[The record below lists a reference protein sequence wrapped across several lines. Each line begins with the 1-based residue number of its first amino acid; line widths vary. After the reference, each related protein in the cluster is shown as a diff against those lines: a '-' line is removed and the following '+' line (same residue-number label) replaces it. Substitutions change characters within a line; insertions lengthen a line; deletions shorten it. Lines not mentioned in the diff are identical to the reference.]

1 MASQAARDRQRRA
14 NRRRTTSL
22 LEHLVSGGSEASRQR
37 RPLAAYH
44 RSLTLERLENRC
56 LLATFTDAAPALNL
70 VLAANQNVGVSSSG
84 TAYTLTLNSGTWSG
98 TNDPNISGNGTS
110 TLSVTSAGLSAFTS
124 GVNITDTGSTGGDGV
139 TFNDSGTSGY
149 LNSFVI
155 TLSHSSATGL
165 AFNGATTFE
174 NSAALTAAVNGAVG
188 INSTAVLTSQAGSIA
203 LSSTGTNTA
212 LTAGGNVISTS
223 GPVTLQT
230 TGTLT
235 INSGITINSGSA
247 PLTLAADVTAAGAGD
262 DGVGTLSINADAT
275 VVTTGTITLRGADVN
290 IDTSSNPAVVG
301 ATRSGFATTPIAT
314 LSGLD
319 DSSALAFD
327 SSGDLFAANQGN
339 GTVSEIAPGATTPS
353 TTLSGVAYP
362 VALAFDPSGN
372 LFVVNY
378 SNSTV
383 SEFAPGATTP
393 SATLTGLN
401 SPIALAFDPSG
412 NLYVANDGGTTV
424 SEFAPGATTP
434 SATLTGLNGPY
445 ALAFDTSGNLFVAN
459 NGGTTVSEFAPGAT
473 TPSATLTGL
482 SAPLAL
488 AFDSSGNLYVA
499 NYGGNGTVSE
509 FAPGA
514 TTPNTTLTGFSYPVA
529 LALDSSDN
537 LYVVSSGSGS
547 VSVFAPGATTAS
559 ATLTNSYESLA
570 FDSSGNLYANNYN
583 IGTVDEFAPSVVG
596 AAAGVV
602 IQSSVESRPMLVGG
616 TNSSPVAGINLTS
629 AELAQIYTT
638 AAGSVTI
645 GDRAQTG
652 NLTFSTATPVT
663 TAGAGLIVVQATAG
677 AGQVKLDD
685 GAGSGTA
692 LNGNGGSISITAGTG
707 GITALSASN
716 STAEIST
723 TGSAVTLLTAGPIGT
738 SSNRIQFGDNSN
750 TAQQVVSIGSTT
762 LQPSSIYLDGLGS
775 LTVDNVIAYGSS
787 PRVDVTARTNL
798 VVGSGGT
805 INAGSGSIL
814 LGADLTAAE
823 TGDDGVGTL
832 AINAGATVTT
842 TGTISLRGADVN
854 IDTSSNPAVVGATRA
869 LGTMASATYSAGMSV
884 PVTLAFDSSGNL
896 YVANAGGNTVEKF
909 APGSTTASATYS
921 TGVSDP
927 QALAVDSSGNLYVA
941 NFGNSTVEKFAPG
954 STTPVATYS
963 NGVSGPQA
971 LALDSSGNLYVAN
984 AQNSTV
990 EMFAPG
996 STTPSATYSTG
1007 LGFTIAL
1014 AFDSSGNLY
1023 VASQDNGTVEKFAPG
1038 STTVSATYS
1047 AGLNSPYALAFDS
1060 SGNLYVANTGNNTIV
1075 KFASGSTTPSATY
1088 GSGGSN
1094 PYALAFDSS
1103 GNLYVANGGNGVDNG
1118 TVAEFAPGS
1127 TTASATYSAGMHGPH
1142 ALAFDSSG
1150 NLYVANTNGN
1160 TVEKF
1165 APGSTTTPLAAGVVI
1180 QSSVESRPML
1190 IGGSNSSPVAGI
1202 NLTSAEL
1209 AQISTTSSGTVTIG
1223 DGQQTGN
1230 IKFSTATPA
1239 TTPGAGLVVV
1249 QEAAGAGQVILDD
1262 GADSGTALNGNGG
1275 SISITAGTGGISAL
1289 SASDSTAEISTTA
1302 SAVTL
1307 LTTGPIGTSSNRIQ
1321 FADNANTAQ
1330 QVVSIGSTTLQP
1342 SSIYLDGL
1350 GSLTL
1355 DNVIA
1360 YGPSPTVDVTAR
1372 TNLVVGSGG
1381 TINAGSGPIRLGAD
1395 LTAAET
1401 GDDGVGTLSIN
1412 SGATVTT
1419 TGTITL
1425 RGADVNIDTS
1435 SIPAV
1440 VGATHDALATTPSA
1454 TLTGLNNP
1462 DALAFDSS
1470 GDLYVANFVASG
1482 TVSEFAPGATTPS
1495 ATLTG
1500 LGAPDAL
1507 AFDSSGN
1514 LYVANWSANTVSVFA
1529 PGSTTPTE
1537 TLTGLSGPDA
1547 LAFDSSGN
1555 LYVASGVVGSMA
1567 TISVFARGST
1577 TPTSTL
1583 TGVNRPDALAFDS
1596 SGNLYVANN
1605 PSNAGLVPI
1614 SVFSPGSTTPTSTL
1628 TGVNGVTALA
1638 FDSSGNLYASSFR
1651 TNAVSIFAPGG
1662 TAPSATL
1669 TGLDY
1674 PYALALDSSGNLY
1687 VANGYGATVSEF
1699 APGATTPSSTLTGLD
1714 EPQALAFDSS
1724 GNLYVANAGSGTVS
1738 EFAPASV
1745 TPATAGVV
1753 IQSSVESRPMLVGG
1767 SNSSPVAGINL
1778 TSAEL
1783 AQIYTTA
1790 AGSVTI
1796 GDTAQTGNITLST
1809 ATPATTAG
1817 ASVNVV
1823 QDTAGAGQIILDD
1836 GAGTATAL
1844 NGNGGNITLTAGTGG
1859 ISALAATNSTAE
1871 IGTTGASVT
1880 LVTSGPIGTSTNRI
1894 QFADDANTAQQ
1905 IVSIGSLTVQ
1915 PSSVYLDAL
1924 GSLTLGSILG
1934 GGTPTTIDVTA
1945 QTKLVFSAAVTGD
1958 LVLVVATGGA
1968 TEIDAALS
1976 VESLDVKTGSTEFD
1990 GGSVST
1996 ATTQDYAGA
2005 VTISSETTL
2014 KSTGTGAAGAISF
2027 GSTIDGIGGGLDTLH
2042 VVTSGLTTI
2051 VGAVGGSASSPD
2063 MEALD
2068 VQVGP
2073 AEIEGGVIATR
2084 SVQYYGNPVTI
2095 TQDTTLTS
2103 TRGEWINFNS
2113 LIDGSA
2119 GTETL
2124 VVNTTGLTTFS
2135 GPVGGSA
2142 GAPDLESLNV
2152 TSGPTQVNGG
2162 SISTLG
2168 TQNYAGAIS
2177 ISSETTLKSTGTG
2190 AAGAISFG
2198 STIDG
2203 IGSGLDTLH
2212 VVTAGLTTI
2221 VGAVGGSASSPDIE
2235 ALDVQVG
2242 PAEIEGGVI
2251 ATRSVQYYGNPVTI
2265 AQNTA
2270 LTSSRGEWIDF
2281 NSTVDAGRNPA
2292 GLTITTSYPYT
2303 NDSGSPQLFDT
2314 AVGGQSPL
2322 SYLAANVEGGI
2333 VLNSPISTTGDM
2345 LLGGTTLM
2353 PAVLQVNAD
2362 LKSTFGSIG
2371 LTSSIRVFTSIGDT
2385 ISAPTG
2391 TITFSAGTGYSDQSL
2406 VALYSTM
2413 QATGVFVTGNAASN
2427 QLHMQPLGEDLLVNE
2442 SDINSGTIGS
2452 YQGVNGAGQTV
2463 PFVQY
2468 TNEQNI
2474 ALEYSPGTESTS
2486 TLSIFT
2492 ASNSSPTAVTTTI
2505 LPIASFEPFS
2515 TSAVANEAN
2524 FYLEDNDIANVDV
2537 RVGRGNQTVDA
2548 SQTNAN
2554 TLLEGDAYQE
2564 AGVSDTLTG
2573 GHAYNV
2579 LIGGQ
2584 SQATLVAG
2592 DGADIAPGSGDVS
2605 PTVANYI
2612 FTHYEYTVAGGV
2624 GQWADMPTS
2633 ISSNPV
2639 VDTVNGSAATQN
2651 SNTTNEIVSN
2661 GADVINAAGSML
2673 TSGQATINSSPG
2685 SNTTETFTQANVDAA
2700 ETATIE
2706 AIFPQTASGSSV
2718 FSSSSS
2724 PAGTQ
2729 VVAAIPINY
2738 SPTPTTQST
2747 DYAAP
2752 PVFYVPAQ
2760 YASGA
2765 TPLLISDSSTGDTI
2779 DVDLSSDGSQVTVTA
2794 AGFDQTWN
2802 SSLFSSIQVD
2812 ANGNAVESSA
2822 TAGNSTTGS
2831 IDAQSKQAYASI
2843 QYLVAPPA
2851 IPSINV
2857 SGAQTLTIDNESG
2870 AAVSLGTLYQLSSSV
2885 STVGQTGLTDGTSSL
2900 SLTNY
2905 GSGNVTIDSNN
2916 IRP

>member
-1 MASQAARDRQRRA
+1 M
-14 NRRRTTSL
+14 
-22 LEHLVSGGSEASRQR
+22 
-37 RPLAAYH
+37 
-44 RSLTLERLENRC
+44 
-56 LLATFTDAAPALNL
+56 
-70 VLAANQNVGVSSSG
+70 
-84 TAYTLTLNSGTWSG
+84 
-98 TNDPNISGNGTS
+98 
-110 TLSVTSAGLSAFTS
+110 
-124 GVNITDTGSTGGDGV
+124 
-139 TFNDSGTSGY
+139 
-149 LNSFVI
+149 
-155 TLSHSSATGL
+155 
-165 AFNGATTFE
+165 
-174 NSAALTAAVNGAVG
+174 
-188 INSTAVLTSQAGSIA
+188 
-203 LSSTGTNTA
+203 
-212 LTAGGNVISTS
+212 
-223 GPVTLQT
+223 
-230 TGTLT
+230 
-235 INSGITINSGSA
+235 
-247 PLTLAADVTAAGAGD
+247 
-262 DGVGTLSINADAT
+262 
-275 VVTTGTITLRGADVN
+275 
-290 IDTSSNPAVVG
+290 
-301 ATRSGFATTPIAT
+301 
-314 LSGLD
+314 
-319 DSSALAFD
+319 
-327 SSGDLFAANQGN
+327 
-339 GTVSEIAPGATTPS
+339 
-353 TTLSGVAYP
+353 
-362 VALAFDPSGN
+362 
-372 LFVVNY
+372 
-378 SNSTV
+378 
-383 SEFAPGATTP
+383 
-393 SATLTGLN
+393 
-401 SPIALAFDPSG
+401 
-412 NLYVANDGGTTV
+412 
-424 SEFAPGATTP
+424 
-434 SATLTGLNGPY
+434 
-445 ALAFDTSGNLFVAN
+445 
-459 NGGTTVSEFAPGAT
+459 
-473 TPSATLTGL
+473 
-482 SAPLAL
+482 
-488 AFDSSGNLYVA
+488 
-499 NYGGNGTVSE
+499 
-509 FAPGA
+509 
-514 TTPNTTLTGFSYPVA
+514 
-529 LALDSSDN
+529 
-537 LYVVSSGSGS
+537 
-547 VSVFAPGATTAS
+547 
-559 ATLTNSYESLA
+559 
-570 FDSSGNLYANNYN
+570 
-583 IGTVDEFAPSVVG
+583 
-596 AAAGVV
+596 
-602 IQSSVESRPMLVGG
+602 
-616 TNSSPVAGINLTS
+616 
-629 AELAQIYTT
+629 
-638 AAGSVTI
+638 
-645 GDRAQTG
+645 
-652 NLTFSTATPVT
+652 
-663 TAGAGLIVVQATAG
+663 
-677 AGQVKLDD
+677 
-685 GAGSGTA
+685 
-692 LNGNGGSISITAGTG
+692 
-707 GITALSASN
+707 
-716 STAEIST
+716 
-723 TGSAVTLLTAGPIGT
+723 
-738 SSNRIQFGDNSN
+738 
-750 TAQQVVSIGSTT
+750 
-762 LQPSSIYLDGLGS
+762 
-775 LTVDNVIAYGSS
+775 
-787 PRVDVTARTNL
+787 
-798 VVGSGGT
+798 
-805 INAGSGSIL
+805 
-814 LGADLTAAE
+814 
-823 TGDDGVGTL
+823 
-832 AINAGATVTT
+832 
-842 TGTISLRGADVN
+842 
-854 IDTSSNPAVVGATRA
+854 
-869 LGTMASATYSAGMSV
+869 
-884 PVTLAFDSSGNL
+884 
-896 YVANAGGNTVEKF
+896 
-909 APGSTTASATYS
+909 
-921 TGVSDP
+921 
-927 QALAVDSSGNLYVA
+927 
-941 NFGNSTVEKFAPG
+941 
-954 STTPVATYS
+954 
-963 NGVSGPQA
+963 
-971 LALDSSGNLYVAN
+971 
-984 AQNSTV
+984 
-990 EMFAPG
+990 
-996 STTPSATYSTG
+996 
-1007 LGFTIAL
+1007 
-1014 AFDSSGNLY
+1014 
-1023 VASQDNGTVEKFAPG
+1023 
-1038 STTVSATYS
+1038 
-1047 AGLNSPYALAFDS
+1047 
-1060 SGNLYVANTGNNTIV
+1060 ANTGNNTIV

-1127 TTASATYSAGMHGPH
+1127 TSASATYSAGMHGPH

-1150 NLYVANTNGN
+1150 NLYVANADGN
-1160 TVEKF
+1160 TVE
-1165 APGSTTTPLAAGVVI
+1165 
-1180 QSSVESRPML
+1180 E
-1190 IGGSNSSPVAGI
+1190 
-1202 NLTSAEL
+1202 
-1209 AQISTTSSGTVTIG
+1209 
-1223 DGQQTGN
+1223 
-1230 IKFSTATPA
+1230 
-1239 TTPGAGLVVV
+1239 
-1249 QEAAGAGQVILDD
+1249 
-1262 GADSGTALNGNGG
+1262 
-1275 SISITAGTGGISAL
+1275 
-1289 SASDSTAEISTTA
+1289 
-1302 SAVTL
+1302 
-1307 LTTGPIGTSSNRIQ
+1307 
-1321 FADNANTAQ
+1321 
-1330 QVVSIGSTTLQP
+1330 
-1342 SSIYLDGL
+1342 
-1350 GSLTL
+1350 
-1355 DNVIA
+1355 
-1360 YGPSPTVDVTAR
+1360 
-1372 TNLVVGSGG
+1372 
-1381 TINAGSGPIRLGAD
+1381 
-1395 LTAAET
+1395 
-1401 GDDGVGTLSIN
+1401 
-1412 SGATVTT
+1412 
-1419 TGTITL
+1419 
-1425 RGADVNIDTS
+1425 
-1435 SIPAV
+1435 
-1440 VGATHDALATTPSA
+1440 
-1454 TLTGLNNP
+1454 
-1462 DALAFDSS
+1462 
-1470 GDLYVANFVASG
+1470 
-1482 TVSEFAPGATTPS
+1482 
-1495 ATLTG
+1495 
-1500 LGAPDAL
+1500 
-1507 AFDSSGN
+1507 
-1514 LYVANWSANTVSVFA
+1514 
-1529 PGSTTPTE
+1529 
-1537 TLTGLSGPDA
+1537 
-1547 LAFDSSGN
+1547 
-1555 LYVASGVVGSMA
+1555 
-1567 TISVFARGST
+1567 
-1577 TPTSTL
+1577 
-1583 TGVNRPDALAFDS
+1583 
-1596 SGNLYVANN
+1596 
-1605 PSNAGLVPI
+1605 
-1614 SVFSPGSTTPTSTL
+1614 FSPGSTT
-1628 TGVNGVTALA
+1628 
-1638 FDSSGNLYASSFR
+1638 
-1651 TNAVSIFAPGG
+1651 I
-1662 TAPSATL
+1662 
-1669 TGLDY
+1669 
-1674 PYALALDSSGNLY
+1674 
-1687 VANGYGATVSEF
+1687 
-1699 APGATTPSSTLTGLD
+1699 
-1714 EPQALAFDSS
+1714 
-1724 GNLYVANAGSGTVS
+1724 
-1738 EFAPASV
+1738 PA
-1745 TPATAGVV
+1745 AAGVV

-1783 AQIYTTA
+1783 AQISTISTGTLTIGDGQQTGNLTFSTATPATTPGAGLVVVQEAAGAGQVILDDGAGSGTALNGNGGSIKITAGTGGISALSASNSTAEISTSGSAVTLLTTGPIGTSSNRVQFADNSNTAQQVVSIGSPTLQPSSVYLDGLGSLMLDNVVASGPSLTIDVTARTNLVVAAGGTINAGGGSIMLGADLTPAETGDDGVGTLAISAGATVTTTGTITLRGADVNIDTSSNPAVVGATRSLATTASVTLTGLGYPAALAFDSSGNLYVANYSSSGTVSEFAPGATTPSATLTGLTYPAALAFDSSGNLYVANYTIGTVSEFAPGATTPSATLTGVVDPVALAFDSSGNLYVDNNDFSGTVSEFAPGATTPSATLTGLGDPRALAFDSSGNLYVADGGGSTVSEYAPGASTPSATLTGLSSPEALAFDSSGNLYVANYSNGTVSEFAPGATTPSATFTGLSEPNALAFDSSGNLYVDAFSNGTVSEFAASVTAAAAGVAIQSSVESRPMQIGGSNSSPVAGINLTSAELAQIFTTA

-1958 LVLVVATGGA
+1958 LVLVVATQGA

-1976 VESLDVKTGSTEFD
+1976 VESLDVKSGSTEFD

-2442 SDINSGTIGS
+2442 SGINSGTIGS

-2579 LIGGQ
+2579 LVGGQ